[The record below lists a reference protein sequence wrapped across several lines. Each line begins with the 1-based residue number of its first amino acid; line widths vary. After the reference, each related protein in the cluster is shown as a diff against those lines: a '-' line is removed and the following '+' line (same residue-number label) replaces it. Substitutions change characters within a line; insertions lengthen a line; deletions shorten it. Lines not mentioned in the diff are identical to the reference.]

1 MKRILIAGKDSYI
14 GMSVEKWLM
23 RPEYAGMYQVDTAD
37 MRDDKWRGIN
47 FSGYD
52 AVFHVAGIAHVDI
65 GKTEK
70 EDQKQYYA
78 VNCDL
83 AFEAAK
89 KAKEEGVKQFI
100 FMSSIIIYGEDIS
113 LRKKRVITR
122 NTAPMP
128 STFYG
133 DSKWRAEQKLTPL
146 NDTDFHVALLR
157 APMIYGSGCKGNYR
171 LLRRI
176 ALSSPFFPDFP
187 NERSALYIGNLCEYV
202 RRLVD
207 SQRSGIFFPQ
217 DSRYI
222 RTSGMVKQIAGKH
235 GKKIILVKGFN
246 WVIVMLA
253 YAPGKIGRMV
263 NKAFGSLV
271 YEKGIDISFSG
282 IDDKPV

>member
-1 MKRILIAGKDSYI
+1 MKRILITGKDSYI
-14 GMSVEKWLM
+14 GTSFEAWLA
-23 RPEYAGMYQVDTAD
+23 RPEYAGLYEVDTVD
-37 MRDDKWRGIN
+37 MRGDGWRKVS
-47 FSGYD
+47 FSRYD

-65 GKTEK
+65 GSVAK

-89 KAKEEGVKQFI
+89 KAKEDGVRQFI

-113 LRKKRVITR
+113 LREKRVITR

-146 NDTDFHVALLR
+146 NDADFHVALLR
-157 APMIYGSGCKGNYR
+157 APMIYGPGCKGNYQ

-176 ALSSPFFPDFP
+176 ALRSPVFPDFP

-222 RTSGMVKQIAGKH
+222 RTSGMVRQIARRH
-235 GKKIILVKGFN
+235 GKRIILVKGLN
-246 WVIVMLA
+246 WAVGLLA

-271 YEKGIDISFSG
+271 YEKGIDVSFSG
-282 IDDKPV
+282 VDDRPV